1 MIDDSSFGLW
11 VVAWLVVAVV
21 IALLHHR
28 RSRHGAGLVLT
39 WLLSLALIHWLA
51 AAVYASPWYP
61 VADPEFTQ
69 QGFLQSFYALSG
81 FGIGVLFLAPLLRF
95 LDPPSPTD
103 LDRGPIPSA
112 RSFSMMYV
120 AVGSVAYFILERLI
134 GGIPTLAAV
143 VGTGSYVVVGGLCL
157 ACWEAIEL
165 HQGGRLAGWLTLS
178 AIYPIGTVV
187 TQGFLG
193 YGAAATLAVA
203 SFVAVRYRPRGRVL
217 VVALVVTY
225 LALSV
230 YVTYMRDR
238 GSIRDSVWGGAAFSE
253 RFDRLLQSVST
264 FEWFDPTD
272 TEHLARIDA
281 RLNQNALVGAA
292 MTYLGQG
299 NRSFANGQTIW
310 DAIIAVIPRAIWPDK
325 PVIAGS
331 GSLVSD
337 YTGIDFAYGTSVG
350 IGPVLEFYI
359 NFGTPGVVVG
369 FLVIGA
375 LIGAL
380 DRSAGR
386 SLAGGHIDA
395 FTYRYMPALSL
406 MNVGGSLVE
415 LTSSAAAAIAMV
427 LLLNRLLLPIFWREQ
442 ATNRWRRTFGPSR
455 WVPPSASSP
464 VLIEK
469 QG

>member
-1 MIDDSSFGLW
+1 MIDDSAFGPW

-21 IALLHHR
+21 IAVMHHR
-28 RSRHGAGLVLT
+28 RSRYGAGLVLT

-61 VADPEFTQ
+61 VADPELTQ
-69 QGFLQSFYALSG
+69 QGFRQSFFALSG

-95 LDPPSPTD
+95 LDAPSPAD
-103 LDRGPIPSA
+103 ADSRPIPNA
-112 RSFSMMYV
+112 RSFAMMYV
-120 AVGSVAYFILERLI
+120 VVGSVAYFILLRLI

-143 VGTGSYVVVGGLCL
+143 VSTGSYVVVGGLCL
-157 ACWEAIEL
+157 ACWEAIES
-165 HQGGRLAGWLTLS
+165 HQGGRLTGWLMLS
-178 AIYPIGTVV
+178 ALYPIGTVI

-193 YGAAATLAVA
+193 YGAAATISVA
-203 SFVAVRYRPRGRVL
+203 SFVAVRYRPRGRVFVAAL
-217 VVALVVTY
+217 VVAY

-238 GSIRDSVWGGAAFSE
+238 GSIRDAVWGGASFSE
-253 RFDRLLQSVST
+253 RFDQLFLSAST

-272 TEHLARIDA
+272 SEHLARIDA

-292 MTYLGQG
+292 MTYLDQG
-299 NRSFANGQTIW
+299 YRSFANGKTIG

-350 IGPVLEFYI
+350 IGQVLEFYI

-369 FLVIGA
+369 FLIIGT
-375 LIGAL
+375 LLGAL

-386 SLAGGHIDA
+386 SLADRDIEA

-406 MNVGGSLVE
+406 INVGGSLVE
-415 LTSSAAAAIAMV
+415 LTSSAAAAVAMV
-427 LLLNRLLLPIFWREQ
+427 FLLNRILLPIFWREQ
-442 ATNRWRRTFGPSR
+442 ASSRWRRTFGPSR
-455 WVPPSASSP
+455 WVSPSISSP
-464 VLIEK
+464 VMVEK

>member
-1 MIDDSSFGLW
+1 
-11 VVAWLVVAVV
+11 
-21 IALLHHR
+21 
-28 RSRHGAGLVLT
+28 
-39 WLLSLALIHWLA
+39 
-51 AAVYASPWYP
+51 
-61 VADPEFTQ
+61 
-69 QGFLQSFYALSG
+69 
-81 FGIGVLFLAPLLRF
+81 
-95 LDPPSPTD
+95 
-103 LDRGPIPSA
+103 
-112 RSFSMMYV
+112 
-120 AVGSVAYFILERLI
+120 VGGVAYFVLARLI

-143 VGTGSYVVVGGLCL
+143 VGTGSYVVVGGICL
-157 ACWEAIEL
+157 ACWEAIESR
-165 HQGGRLAGWLTLS
+165 QEGRLIGWLTLS

-238 GSIRDSVWGGAAFSE
+238 GNIRDAVWGGASFFE
-253 RFDRLLQSVST
+253 RFDQLFQSVST
-264 FEWFDPTD
+264 FEWFNPTD
-272 TEHLARIDA
+272 SEHLARIDA
-281 RLNQNALVGAA
+281 RLNQDALVGAA
-292 MTYLGQG
+292 MIYLEQG
-299 NRSFANGQTIW
+299 YRSFANGKTIG
-310 DAIIAVIPRAIWPDK
+310 DAIIAVVPRAIWPDK

-369 FLVIGA
+369 FVVIGA

-386 SLAGGHIDA
+386 SLAGSDSAA
-395 FTYRYMPALSL
+395 FTYRYIPALSL
-406 MNVGGSLVE
+406 INVGGSLVE
-415 LTSSAAAAIAMV
+415 LTSSASAAIVMV
-427 LLLNRLLLPIFWREQ
+427 FLLNRVLLPIFWREQ
-442 ATNRWRRTFGPSR
+442 ATTRWRRTFGLRR
-455 WVPPSASSP
+455 WVPPSGSSP
-464 VLIEK
+464 VMIEK
-469 QG
+469 RG